1 MNLALAYEAPVA
13 LRHDPAPH
21 FNTFLLNV
29 DFASAAG
36 DEWSA
41 IGGGA
46 SIPEAITA
54 ARDALPAGSTGSSSA
69 GTTSTATESP
79 SQNEDLSSILKRAL
93 S

>member
-21 FNTFLLNV
+21 FNAFLVNV

-41 IGGGA
+41 IGGGD
-46 SIPEAITA
+46 SLPEAIAA
-54 ARDALPAGSTGSSSA
+54 ARGALPARLDWELVRWNHLHG
-69 GTTSTATESP
+69 
-79 SQNEDLSSILKRAL
+79 D
-93 S
+93 